1 MRESIIRKPLPT
13 EIEAIIKIWLDGN
26 MQAHPFIQPDYWLNH
41 TDYMRQVLPLSEV
54 YVCEVKGEI
63 AGFIG
68 LDGDYIAGLFVSKQ
82 YQSLG
87 VGTTLIE
94 FIKQQ
99 HFTLTLA
106 VYKKNENV
114 MQFYRKQ
121 NFVVIE
127 ERIDSNTNEAELLMS
142 WNRACPIL

>member
-1 MRESIIRKPLPT
+1 MRESIIRKPLPKD
-13 EIEAIIKIWLDGN
+13 IEAIIRIWLDGN

-41 TDYMRQVLPLSEV
+41 TDYMRQILPLSEV

-106 VYKKNENV
+106 VYKKNEKV

>member
-13 EIEAIIKIWLDGN
+13 EIEAI
-26 MQAHPFIQPDYWLNH
+26 
-41 TDYMRQVLPLSEV
+41 
-54 YVCEVKGEI
+54 
-63 AGFIG
+63 
-68 LDGDYIAGLFVSKQ
+68 
-82 YQSLG
+82 
-87 VGTTLIE
+87 IE

-106 VYKKNENV
+106 VYKKNEKV

-127 ERIDSNTNEAELLMS
+127 ERIDSNTNA
-142 WNRACPIL
+142 IL

>member
-13 EIEAIIKIWLDGN
+13 EIEAVIKIWLDGN
-26 MQAHPFIQPDYWLNH
+26 MQAHSFIQSDYWLNH
-41 TDYMRQVLPLSEV
+41 IGYMRQVLPLSEV
-54 YVCEVKGEI
+54 YVCEMEGEI

-68 LDGDYIAGLFVSKQ
+68 LDGDYIAGLFVGKQ
-82 YQSLG
+82 YQSQG
-87 VGTTLIE
+87 IGTSLIE

-99 HFTLTLA
+99 HFALTLA
-106 VYKKNENV
+106 VYKKNEKA
-114 MQFYRKQ
+114 MRFYHKQ
-121 NFVVIE
+121 NFVVME

>member
-54 YVCEVKGEI
+54 YVCEVKDEI

-68 LDGDYIAGLFVSKQ
+68 LDGNYIAGLFVGGSH
-82 YQSLG
+82 QSQG
-87 VGTTLIE
+87 IGTSLIE

-106 VYKKNENV
+106 VYKKNEKAL
-114 MQFYRKQ
+114 QFYRKHS
-121 NFVVIE
+121 FVVTG
-127 ERIDSNTNEAELLMS
+127 ERIDTKTDETELLMR
-142 WNRACPIL
+142 WNRACPI

>member
-1 MRESIIRKPLPT
+1 MKELIIRKPLST
-13 EIEAIIKIWLDGN
+13 EIEAVIKIWLDGN

-41 TDYMRQVLPLSEV
+41 IGYMRQVLPLSEV
-54 YVCEVKGEI
+54 YVCEVEGEI

-68 LDGDYIAGLFVSKQ
+68 LDGDYIAGLFVGKQ
-82 YQSLG
+82 YQSQG
-87 VGTTLIE
+87 IGASLIE

-106 VYKKNENV
+106 VYKKNEKA
-114 MQFYRKQ
+114 MRFYHKQ
-121 NFVVIE
+121 NFVVME
-127 ERIDSNTNEAELLMS
+127 ERIDLNTNEAELLMS

>member
-1 MRESIIRKPLPT
+1 MKESIVRKPLPA
-13 EIEAIIKIWLDGN
+13 EIEAITKIWLDGN

-106 VYKKNENV
+106 VYKKNEKV

>member
-13 EIEAIIKIWLDGN
+13 EIEAIIK
-26 MQAHPFIQPDYWLNH
+26 
-41 TDYMRQVLPLSEV
+41 
-54 YVCEVKGEI
+54 
-63 AGFIG
+63 
-68 LDGDYIAGLFVSKQ
+68 
-82 YQSLG
+82 
-87 VGTTLIE
+87 

-106 VYKKNENV
+106 VYKKNEKV

>member
-82 YQSLG
+82 YQS
-87 VGTTLIE
+87 
-94 FIKQQ
+94 Q
-99 HFTLTLA
+99 A
-106 VYKKNENV
+106 
-114 MQFYRKQ
+114 
-121 NFVVIE
+121 
-127 ERIDSNTNEAELLMS
+127 
-142 WNRACPIL
+142 

>member
-1 MRESIIRKPLPT
+1 MPT

-106 VYKKNENV
+106 VYKKNEKV

-127 ERIDSNTNEAELLMS
+127 
-142 WNRACPIL
+142 

>member
-13 EIEAIIKIWLDGN
+13 EIEAI
-26 MQAHPFIQPDYWLNH
+26 
-41 TDYMRQVLPLSEV
+41 
-54 YVCEVKGEI
+54 
-63 AGFIG
+63 
-68 LDGDYIAGLFVSKQ
+68 
-82 YQSLG
+82 
-87 VGTTLIE
+87 IE

-106 VYKKNENV
+106 VYKKNEKV

-127 ERIDSNTNEAELLMS
+127 ERIDSNTNEAELMMS

>member
-1 MRESIIRKPLPT
+1 MKEPVIRAPRPK
-13 EIEAIIKIWLDGN
+13 EIEALIKIWLDGN

-106 VYKKNENV
+106 VYKKNEKV

>member
-1 MRESIIRKPLPT
+1 MKESIIRKPLPT

-41 TDYMRQVLPLSEV
+41 IGYMRQVLPQSEV
-54 YVCEVKGEI
+54 YVCEVEGEI

-68 LDGDYIAGLFVSKQ
+68 LDGDYIAGLFVGKQ
-82 YQSLG
+82 YQTQG
-87 VGTTLIE
+87 IGTSLIE

-99 HFTLTLA
+99 HFTLQLA
-106 VYKKNENV
+106 VYKKNENA
-114 MQFYRKQ
+114 MRFYHKQ
-121 NFVVIE
+121 NFVVME

>member
-13 EIEAIIKIWLDGN
+13 EIEAIIK
-26 MQAHPFIQPDYWLNH
+26 
-41 TDYMRQVLPLSEV
+41 
-54 YVCEVKGEI
+54 
-63 AGFIG
+63 
-68 LDGDYIAGLFVSKQ
+68 
-82 YQSLG
+82 
-87 VGTTLIE
+87 

-106 VYKKNENV
+106 VYKKNEKV

-127 ERIDSNTNEAELLMS
+127 ERIDSNTNEAELMMS

>member
-87 VGTTLIE
+87 V
-94 FIKQQ
+94 
-99 HFTLTLA
+99 
-106 VYKKNENV
+106 
-114 MQFYRKQ
+114 
-121 NFVVIE
+121 IE

>member
-68 LDGDYIAGLFVSKQ
+68 LFVSKQ

-106 VYKKNENV
+106 VYKKNEKV

>member
-1 MRESIIRKPLPT
+1 M
-13 EIEAIIKIWLDGN
+13 
-26 MQAHPFIQPDYWLNH
+26 
-41 TDYMRQVLPLSEV
+41 
-54 YVCEVKGEI
+54 KGEI

-106 VYKKNENV
+106 VYKKNEKV

>member
-13 EIEAIIKIWLDGN
+13 EIEAI
-26 MQAHPFIQPDYWLNH
+26 
-41 TDYMRQVLPLSEV
+41 
-54 YVCEVKGEI
+54 
-63 AGFIG
+63 
-68 LDGDYIAGLFVSKQ
+68 
-82 YQSLG
+82 
-87 VGTTLIE
+87 IE

-106 VYKKNENV
+106 VYKKNEKV

>member
-1 MRESIIRKPLPT
+1 MPT
-13 EIEAIIKIWLDGN
+13 EIEAVIKIWLDGN

-41 TDYMRQVLPLSEV
+41 IGYMRQVLPLSEV
-54 YVCEVKGEI
+54 YVCEVEGEI

-68 LDGDYIAGLFVSKQ
+68 LDGDHIAGLFVSKQ

-106 VYKKNENV
+106 VYKKNEKV

>member
-1 MRESIIRKPLPT
+1 MKESIIRKPLPT

-41 TDYMRQVLPLSEV
+41 IGYMRQVLPLSEV
-54 YVCEVKGEI
+54 YVYEVEGEI

-68 LDGDYIAGLFVSKQ
+68 LDGDYIAGLFVGKQ
-82 YQSLG
+82 YQSQG
-87 VGTTLIE
+87 IGTSLIE

-99 HFTLTLA
+99 HFALTLA
-106 VYKKNENV
+106 VYKKNEKA
-114 MQFYRKQ
+114 MRFYHKQ
-121 NFVVIE
+121 NFVVME

>member
-1 MRESIIRKPLPT
+1 MPT
-13 EIEAIIKIWLDGN
+13 EIEAIIEIWLDGN

-68 LDGDYIAGLFVSKQ
+68 LDGDYIAGLFVCKQ

-106 VYKKNENV
+106 VYKKNEKV

>member
-94 FIKQQ
+94 FIGKSSVSCP
-99 HFTLTLA
+99 L
-106 VYKKNENV
+106 KPS
-114 MQFYRKQ
+114 
-121 NFVVIE
+121 
-127 ERIDSNTNEAELLMS
+127 DSAPLKHSTM
-142 WNRACPIL
+142 PP

>member
-1 MRESIIRKPLPT
+1 M
-13 EIEAIIKIWLDGN
+13 
-26 MQAHPFIQPDYWLNH
+26 
-41 TDYMRQVLPLSEV
+41 SEV

-106 VYKKNENV
+106 VYKKNEKV

>member
-1 MRESIIRKPLPT
+1 
-13 EIEAIIKIWLDGN
+13 
-26 MQAHPFIQPDYWLNH
+26 
-41 TDYMRQVLPLSEV
+41 MRQVLPLSEV

-106 VYKKNENV
+106 VYKKNEKV

>member
-1 MRESIIRKPLPT
+1 MTRSTL
-13 EIEAIIKIWLDGN
+13 
-26 MQAHPFIQPDYWLNH
+26 
-41 TDYMRQVLPLSEV
+41 
-54 YVCEVKGEI
+54 
-63 AGFIG
+63 
-68 LDGDYIAGLFVSKQ
+68 AGLFVSKQ

-106 VYKKNENV
+106 VYKKNEKV

>member
-1 MRESIIRKPLPT
+1 
-13 EIEAIIKIWLDGN
+13 

-41 TDYMRQVLPLSEV
+41 IGYMRQVLPLSEV

-106 VYKKNENV
+106 VYKKNEKV

>member
-13 EIEAIIKIWLDGN
+13 EIEAIIK
-26 MQAHPFIQPDYWLNH
+26 
-41 TDYMRQVLPLSEV
+41 
-54 YVCEVKGEI
+54 
-63 AGFIG
+63 
-68 LDGDYIAGLFVSKQ
+68 
-82 YQSLG
+82 
-87 VGTTLIE
+87 

-106 VYKKNENV
+106 VYKKNEKV

-142 WNRACPIL
+142 CNRACPIL